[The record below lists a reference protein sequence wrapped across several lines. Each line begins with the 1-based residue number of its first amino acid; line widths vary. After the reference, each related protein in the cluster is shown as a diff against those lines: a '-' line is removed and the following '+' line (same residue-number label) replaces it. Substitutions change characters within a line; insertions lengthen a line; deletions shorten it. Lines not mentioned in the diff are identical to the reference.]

1 MIHRL
6 TLGHLDP
13 MAIIHDRMLTV
24 QAPLD
29 MGVVH
34 RLLAELGE
42 VDSQGRWTLDDD
54 GVKIHDGSVV
64 IPWQGGWRNRVA
76 EEFALRLHRETGCL
90 LADREHARVIAPEL
104 LQGLHGTT
112 TRDPDTIKA

>member
-13 MAIIHDRMLTV
+13 VAIVRDRRV
-24 QAPLD
+24 AVERPLD
-29 MGVVH
+29 TDVVY
-34 RLLAELGE
+34 RLLAELGA

-54 GVKIHDGSVV
+54 GVKIHDGYVV
-64 IPWQGGWRNRVA
+64 IPWQGAWPNRVA
-76 EEFALRLHRETGCL
+76 EEFALRLHCETGCL

-104 LQGLHGTT
+104 LQGLHGRAA
-112 TRDPDTIKA
+112 RDADTIKA